1 VDHIEERGKEF
12 LNLASQQGLEGIVA
26 KDKKSP
32 YVSGRQ
38 TWHWLKIKNRQF
50 QRRNRWSFKPIGDLA
65 KYSIL
70 QGIPSA
76 QVRAN
81 AASSAGRSF

>member
-12 LNLASQQGLEGIVA
+12 FNLASQQGLEGIVG

-38 TWHWLKIKNRQF
+38 TWPWLKIKNRQF
-50 QRRNRWSFKPIGDLA
+50 QRKEPVEFQAYR
-65 KYSIL
+65 
-70 QGIPSA
+70 
-76 QVRAN
+76 
-81 AASSAGRSF
+81 